1 MFVEYSRARRQR
13 DVGRLPRR
21 VRLSR
26 IRAAGDRADRRRQ
39 RRHGHGPSNRRAD
52 LRRRRTRRVL
62 LPERHAGPG
71 QRCPDQRRQRGAA
84 GLSVRRCGP
93 QRQRSA
99 RRPGRLTGRFPGIR
113 LRPSTHIQI
122 CRRRW
127 RWRQLGGSAGD
138 RCCPDPSSR
147 ASARDLPPAV
157 GVSTIRGTWLEV
169 KNYEA
174 SGSVWRTSS
183 V

>member
-1 MFVEYSRARRQR
+1 MQNMGRPNRSQRIALILLFLICDHLAEMPTMFVEYSRARRQR

-84 GLSVRRCGP
+84 
-93 QRQRSA
+93 
-99 RRPGRLTGRFPGIR
+99 
-113 LRPSTHIQI
+113 
-122 CRRRW
+122 
-127 RWRQLGGSAGD
+127 
-138 RCCPDPSSR
+138 
-147 ASARDLPPAV
+147 AV
-157 GVSTIRGTWLEV
+157 GHQHQQPSKLLPVYALRERFG
-169 KNYEA
+169 EA
-174 SGSVWRTSS
+174 IDGLRVG
-183 V
+183 VLGLAFKPNANGLHVAQAV